1 MEIQA
6 EIEDLVRMKQ
16 EDQIK
21 ARIKQFDMCT
31 KEDQPM
37 RRRAGLYGISVVTVA
52 LYQKGATQYLPQL
65 VDPVIT
71 AFHDRE
77 FKV

>member
-1 MEIQA
+1 
-6 EIEDLVRMKQ
+6 
-16 EDQIK
+16 
-21 ARIKQFDMCT
+21 MCT

-37 RRRAGLYGISVVTVA
+37 RRRAGLYGISVITVA